1 MSNPGGR
8 WAGALI
14 AALLLSILLFWFMQ
28 WMVMNNNNG
37 LQQTS
42 NIKQVDFIR
51 IQKDT
56 TINKKQRL
64 LKPKPQPE
72 PPPQPDVVQPQPTK
86 PLQSPAPQMD
96 IPNIDI
102 PITTQRLS
110 VDLSQGIAVN
120 KQPISSTSGL
130 GKPRSGLIPTH
141 APKPRYPLRAQSRN
155 IEGWVV
161 VEFTITPTG
170 SVIDAIVS
178 SAKPE
183 GVFNR
188 AALKAIVKWRFKPK
202 VEDGKAVAQR
212 AVQRMEFNLDRRRR

>member
-1 MSNPGGR
+1 MKVKRQVNLVPFMSNPGGR

-72 PPPQPDVVQPQPTK
+72 PPPQPDVVQPQP
-86 PLQSPAPQMD
+86 
-96 IPNIDI
+96 
-102 PITTQRLS
+102 
-110 VDLSQGIAVN
+110 
-120 KQPISSTSGL
+120 
-130 GKPRSGLIPTH
+130 
-141 APKPRYPLRAQSRN
+141 
-155 IEGWVV
+155 
-161 VEFTITPTG
+161 
-170 SVIDAIVS
+170 
-178 SAKPE
+178 
-183 GVFNR
+183 
-188 AALKAIVKWRFKPK
+188 
-202 VEDGKAVAQR
+202 
-212 AVQRMEFNLDRRRR
+212 